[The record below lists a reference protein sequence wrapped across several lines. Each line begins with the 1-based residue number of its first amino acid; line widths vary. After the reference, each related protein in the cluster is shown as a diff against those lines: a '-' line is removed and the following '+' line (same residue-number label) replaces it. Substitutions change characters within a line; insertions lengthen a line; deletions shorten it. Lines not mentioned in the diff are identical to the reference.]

1 MYQANPAAMAV
12 LAANRSRWRVTVLRS
27 AGISRRLEG
36 MGLINPTVAGMCPGV
51 ERKALNVSGTMI
63 TGFM

>member
-1 MYQANPAAMAV
+1 M
-12 LAANRSRWRVTVLRS
+12 TVLRS